1 MKTIHA
7 LGAVFSVFALAACG
21 ADATRY
27 VSLTG
32 DDTRDGLSL
41 ENAKATLA
49 AAIADLGEDGGTVY
63 IADGDYAFTSDTD
76 TAVTIT
82 NPVHVVGLSRDA
94 TKVTITCT
102 GTPTRNFVLDNANC
116 SLEFVTVSG
125 GTLEDDHGT
134 SISLRNGVVSDCII
148 RGANCQSWKCHG
160 AMYADGN
167 SRVVRCIFRENKGW
181 FNGSALQAAGN
192 AFIENCLFTANEQWG
207 GKGNGGGTVYLGGSS
222 RLVNCTIAG
231 NVGNES
237 TGICNSEYGSA
248 VVQNCAIFGN
258 TADSDATGHGHIW
271 WGNSGRFAN
280 CAAEGQI
287 NDNCY
292 VLAPGFRDSTN
303 GDYSLSSASEL
314 IDRGMTYSDTSATSA
329 TDFAGNARE
338 SGGGVDIGCYEYTL
352 PSNGYDAG
360 IAASAAEGVT
370 GCPVTFTATVF
381 HPGTD
386 TPRYYNWDFGEVRT
400 IETSEPTIAH
410 SFTTAGVKDVTVT
423 VTFASGAYVTAT
435 LRSAVDI
442 RPGTVY
448 VASSGS
454 NTFPYDTPATATPDL
469 QTAIDAAGR
478 GATVLVADGTYA
490 PVDDAGF
497 LVDKEVV
504 IRSIS
509 GNPAACILTESK
521 AEGERRVL
529 RLNHAQ
535 ALVAG
540 LTLAGG
546 ESSGHMGNGGTLAI
560 GILGGTVSNCVLRA
574 GRAVSWG
581 GDGALVHM
589 QAGRITH
596 SILEDGLCLDN
607 YSSKSARPRSANVAI
622 QNGQVDNCLIRGFN
636 KDGGIWGNQNIV
648 TVYKGGRL
656 LNCTI
661 VDGLCGN
668 ASDEALT
675 ACAAVRAEEGARVE
689 NCAIAGVRYAN
700 GDNTFSVRAW
710 TGSAASFDHCATDT
724 AEPINAS
731 CITITTSAFR
741 DFAHQDYRPR
751 PGSVLLNKGRTNEL
765 ADGTDLGGDRRKFG
779 AQDIGCYEF
788 ARAGFALTLR

>member
-7 LGAVFSVFALAACG
+7 LGAVFSVFALTACG

-41 ENAKATLA
+41 EKAKATLA

-63 IADGDYAFTSDTD
+63 IADGDDYAFTSDTD

-116 SLEFVTVSG
+116 SLAFVTVVG
-125 GTLEDDHGT
+125 GSHVSDNDHGLSVT
-134 SISLRNGVVSDCII
+134 LRQGAVSNCVI
-148 RGANCQSWKCHG
+148 RGAASGDWHNRG
-160 AMYADGN
+160 ALYAFGG
-167 SRVVRCIFRENKGW
+167 RVTRCDFRENAGH
-181 FNGSALQAAGN
+181 FAGSALGAEGDAV
-192 AFIENCLFTANEQWG
+192 IDNCFFTSNNVQSGAEW
-207 GKGNGGGTVYLGGSS
+207 GGGTVNLGG
-222 RLVNCTIAG
+222 RAKLINCTI
-231 NVGNES
+231 VGNRGTVS
-237 TGICNSEYGSA
+237 SGVNAGGNSA
-248 VVQNCAIFGN
+248 VVNCAIYGN
-258 TADSDATGHGHIW
+258 TTTSDTSGHGHIW
-271 WGNSGRFAN
+271 WDSSAKFSY
-280 CAAEGQI
+280 CAAEEPI
-287 NDNCY
+287 NDTCY
-292 VLAPGFRDSTN
+292 ALAPGFRDAAN
-303 GDYSLSSASEL
+303 GDYSLSPASEL
-314 IDRGMTYSDTSATSA
+314 IDRGDAYAYADAVPA

-636 KDGGIWGNQNIV
+636 KDWGNQNIV

-668 ASDEALT
+668 ASDEELT

-751 PGSVLLNKGRTNEL
+751 PGSALLNRGLTNEL

-788 ARAGFALTLR
+788 ARAGFALTFR